1 MVMTLFG
8 LGIFEDKNSILNSR
22 KEAGMAEIVVKY
34 EDKVIERIVTEKKR
48 ISIGRT
54 NDNDIVL
61 ENRGVS
67 RKHAMIEFNNNAAV
81 IIDNESLNGT
91 FVNNRKI
98 TEEVL
103 RDNDTIT
110 IGKYA
115 LVYHCEATHSGG
127 GDDRQTMDG
136 TMVLNTKKQ
145 KELIENDRMEKQ
157 IVAKYGGS
165 VLVGEENAEFA
176 EYKLDREVTTIGKAK
191 FVHVK
196 AKGLFLS
203 GIQAKIVNENQVYC
217 LMNLGKAGKVLV
229 NGDPTS
235 RCVLKNG
242 DIISVGKTTFKF
254 VEGRN

>member
-1 MVMTLFG
+1 
-8 LGIFEDKNSILNSR
+8 
-22 KEAGMAEIVVKY
+22 MAEIIVKF

-54 NDNDIVL
+54 NENDIVL
-61 ENRGVS
+61 ENRAVS
-67 RKHAMIEFNNNAAV
+67 RKHATIEFNDNAAV

-103 RDNDTIT
+103 RNEDAVM
-110 IGKYA
+110 IGKYT
-115 LVYHCEATHSGG
+115 LVYHNEQTA
-127 GDDRQTMDG
+127 GDGSLAGMDG

-145 KELIENDRMEKQ
+145 KQLIENDRIERQ
-157 IVAKYGGS
+157 IVQKFGGS
-165 VLVGEENAEFA
+165 VLIGEENAEFA

-196 AKGLFLS
+196 AKGFLLA
-203 GIQAKIVNENQVYC
+203 GIQAKVVKENDGHYFV
-217 LMNLGKAGKVLV
+217 NLGKSGKCKI
-229 NGDPTS
+229 NGEPAD

-242 DIISVGKTTFKF
+242 DIVTVGKTTFKY
-254 VEGRN
+254 VEGEG

>member
-1 MVMTLFG
+1 
-8 LGIFEDKNSILNSR
+8 
-22 KEAGMAEIVVKY
+22 MAEIIVKF

-54 NDNDIVL
+54 NENDVVL
-61 ENRGVS
+61 ENRAVS

-98 TEEVL
+98 SEEVL
-103 RDNDTIT
+103 RDEDVVT
-110 IGKYA
+110 IGKYS
-115 LVYHCEATHSGG
+115 LTYHPESVG
-127 GDDRQTMDG
+127 GDDNMSGMDG
-136 TMVLNTKKQ
+136 TMVLNTKRQ
-145 KELIENDRMEKQ
+145 KKLLENDRMERQ

-196 AKGLFLS
+196 AKGFLL
-203 GIQAKIVNENQVYC
+203 AKVTKEGDSYSFV
-217 LMNLGKAGKVLV
+217 NLGKSGKTKI
-229 NGDPTS
+229 NGEPVD
-235 RCVLKNG
+235 RCMLKNG
-242 DIISVGKTTFKF
+242 DLVTVGKSTFKF
-254 VEGRN
+254 IESNKT

>member
-1 MVMTLFG
+1 
-8 LGIFEDKNSILNSR
+8 
-22 KEAGMAEIVVKY
+22 MAEIIVKF
-34 EDKVIERIVTEKKR
+34 EDKVIERVVTEKKR

-54 NDNDIVL
+54 NENDIVL
-61 ENRGVS
+61 ENRAVS

-103 RDNDTIT
+103 RNDDTVT

-115 LVYHCEATHSGG
+115 LVYHTETTG
-127 GDDRQTMDG
+127 GDDDMAGMDG

-145 KELIENDRMEKQ
+145 KELLENDRVERQ

-176 EYKLDREVTTIGKAK
+176 EYRLDREVTTIGKAK

-196 AKGLFLS
+196 AKGFMVS
-203 GIQAKIVNENQVYC
+203 GIQAKVVKENDGYYFV
-217 LMNLGKAGKVLV
+217 NLGKSGKTRI
-229 NGDPTS
+229 NGEPVDRS
-235 RCVLKNG
+235 VLKNG
-242 DIISVGKTTFKF
+242 DLITVGKTTFKF
-254 VEGRN
+254 VEGSHE

>member
-1 MVMTLFG
+1 
-8 LGIFEDKNSILNSR
+8 
-22 KEAGMAEIVVKY
+22 MAEIVVKF
-34 EDKVIERIVTEKKR
+34 EDKVIERVVTEKKR

-91 FVNNRKI
+91 FVNNRKV

-103 RDNDTIT
+103 RENDIIT

-115 LVYHCEATHSGG
+115 LVYHPEATHAG
-127 GDDRQTMDG
+127 GDEKQSLDG

-145 KELIENDRMEKQ
+145 KELIDNDRMEKQ

-165 VLVGEENAEFA
+165 VLMGEENAEFA
-176 EYKLDREVTTIGKAK
+176 EYRLDREVTTVGKAK

-203 GIQAKIVNENQVYC
+203 GIQAKIVNENHC
-217 LMNLGKAGKVLV
+217 FSLINLGKPGKVRV
-229 NGDPTS
+229 NGEPIS
-235 RCVLKNG
+235 RCLLKNG